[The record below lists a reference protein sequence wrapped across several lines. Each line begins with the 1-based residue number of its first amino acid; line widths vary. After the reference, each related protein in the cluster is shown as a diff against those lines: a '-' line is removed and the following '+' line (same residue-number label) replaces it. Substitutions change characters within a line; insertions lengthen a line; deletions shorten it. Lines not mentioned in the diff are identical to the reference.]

1 MLSSSGKRVGEK
13 NSMRRARIRL
23 QIAKAISQILP
34 LGHKL
39 SYANVRRYLT
49 RDLLTQYNIRRDT
62 SIHSSD
68 WLIAIQVARE
78 ERVAR
83 MRDGIAPGVLPSEDR
98 LREIFW
104 GMSLE

>member
-1 MLSSSGKRVGEK
+1 
-13 NSMRRARIRL
+13 MRRASIRL
-23 QIAKAISQILP
+23 QIAKAISEILP

-39 SYANVRRYLT
+39 SYPNVRRYLT

-62 SIHSSD
+62 AIHSSD

-83 MRDGIAPGVLPSEDR
+83 MRDGIPPGRLPSDDR
-98 LREIFW
+98 LLKFLN
-104 GMSLE
+104 SLS